1 MLIPQRVLTGT
12 CEISAGTLSIL
23 QRPPIFTGESS
34 ALIVQVSFTLNGQPY
49 AIQSGCEAELYLKFP
64 NTDKMTVAVPM
75 TISGNTASGV
85 LSAEQT
91 GLDGYPLLVVQLTD
105 TISSALI
112 VACATT
118 VKVSNVRGNLVVD
131 TRAPSPSEIVYVGRS
146 PYINPDTDTWME
158 WNADTQEYIDTGIDA
173 HGSPATFTA
182 TAETLAEGSEA
193 TATISG
199 TPENPILELGIPK
212 GDKGEKGD
220 KGDKGE
226 DGIIGYTPNISIG
239 TVESVPDGQAAEVT
253 RTGTDEEPVLNFK
266 LPRSGAGV
274 GIYAID
280 KTIAVEDW
288 EGDGPYTFVITDTT
302 IASGMVILE
311 TWLTDEKAM
320 LGETSYAVAE
330 DTITITTAVKPQS
343 EWQIHFDLGRDGTEV
358 LAAVENIK
366 SAVGDLE
373 NLETTDKTSVVSA
386 VNEVFEKIENLR
398 LAEYDPS
405 DNSIVFR
412 AGAAEYNPSDNS
424 IVINIGG

>member
-1 MLIPQRVLTGT
+1 MAIPQRVLTGT
-12 CEISAGTLSIL
+12 CEITTGNFAIIG
-23 QRPPIFTGESS
+23 RPPVFTGEGG
-34 ALIVQVSFTLNGQPY
+34 ALAVSVEFMFQNSPY
-49 AIQSGCEAELYLKFP
+49 SIPQTVFAEMYLKFP
-64 NTDKMTVAVPM
+64 NTENMTTAVRM
-75 TISGNTASGV
+75 EVEGNKATGV
-85 LSAEQT
+85 ISAEQT
-91 GLDGYPLLVVQLTD
+91 GISGYPLLVIQLTEEESGD
-105 TISSALI
+105 VI
-112 VACATT
+112 VATATPIKIT
-118 VKVSNVRGNLVVD
+118 DVRGKYVVSA
-131 TRAPSPSEIVYVGRS
+131 RAPSPSEIVYIGHS
-146 PYINPDTDTWME
+146 PYINSDTGTWME
-158 WNADTQEYIDTGIDA
+158 WDLNALAYVDTGIIA
-173 HGSPATFTA
+173 RGSPATFTA

-412 AGAAEYNPSDNS
+412 AGAAEYDPSDNS